1 LEDKMTRNV
10 TLKLDEEI
18 LKLCRY
24 EAIEAGT
31 SLSQWIADTVSE
43 KVKMQKLYESMKAH
57 ALSILEEGVDLNG
70 KPLSRDEAH
79 GA

>member
-1 LEDKMTRNV
+1 MTRNV

-24 EAIEAGT
+24 EAVEAGT
-31 SLSQWIADTVSE
+31 SLSQWIADTVSK
-43 KVKMQKLYESMKAH
+43 KVKTQKLYASMRAH
-57 ALSILEEGVDLNG
+57 ALSILDAGLDLNG
-70 KPLSRDEAH
+70 APLSRDEAH